1 MADEAEISAFEA
13 SVNARINESAAALS
27 EWLRPSEAAAHRCVA
42 DALDDRSLTT
52 AEAHAKG
59 DACTARVSGA
69 RARFA
74 DEMQGFQRKL
84 HACHG
89 DTASARVAA
98 GAAGRSGGAAPR
110 AVAQGWG
117 CRRHPLFARAAAPA
131 RRLAGRGAEERLQGQ
146 DGSGRGRACRQVHAT
161 FAAVRGRAPR
171 RAARR
176 LGPRQRRRRRQRRKE
191 EEGLVQLR
199 RRLRW
204 RPGHWSSARRL
215 AAAIVH
221 RMPSR
226 ASQPE
231 SAALAAVRPPHV
243 LMENL

>member
-27 EWLRPSEAAAHRCVA
+27 EWLRPAEAAAHRCVA

-52 AEAHAKG
+52 ADARDKG

-98 GAAGRSGGAAPR
+98 GAAGRSCGAAPR
-110 AVAQGWG
+110 AVAQECWG
-117 CRRHPLFARAAAPA
+117 CRCHPLFCFP
-131 RRLAGRGAEERLQGQ
+131 
-146 DGSGRGRACRQVHAT
+146 
-161 FAAVRGRAPR
+161 
-171 RAARR
+171 RAARCR
-176 LGPRQRRRRRQRRKE
+176 PRSLPRRK
-191 EEGLVQLR
+191 R
-199 RRLRW
+199 C
-204 RPGHWSSARRL
+204 
-215 AAAIVH
+215 
-221 RMPSR
+221 
-226 ASQPE
+226 
-231 SAALAAVRPPHV
+231 
-243 LMENL
+243 

>member
-89 DTASARVAA
+89 DTEAVLKADFKGKGVDEAALVAA
-98 GAAGRSGGAAPR
+98 YMRLLRPCVDGHLAGLPAALERVKAGGAAP
-110 AVAQGWG
+110 AAKAKSSGW
-117 CRRHPLFARAAAPA
+117 FA
-131 RRLAGRGAEERLQGQ
+131 
-146 DGSGRGRACRQVHAT
+146 
-161 FAAVRGRAPR
+161 
-171 RAARR
+171 
-176 LGPRQRRRRRQRRKE
+176 
-191 EEGLVQLR
+191 
-199 RRLRW
+199 
-204 RPGHWSSARRL
+204 
-215 AAAIVH
+215 
-221 RMPSR
+221 
-226 ASQPE
+226 
-231 SAALAAVRPPHV
+231 
-243 LMENL
+243 